1 MSLVSEALRKAR
13 QEAAAREAARRGRV
27 VPSGLVE
34 PPRARGGAARGL
46 ALGALVIVAGLA
58 GAVGAWLVLGRGS
71 ESAPIGHR
79 ASPHAEV
86 SAPTPPNPEVLAAGA
101 TPAAL
106 TAPATSAGEREPVP
120 RPTRQD
126 GAGTPPVVPSAPTPR
141 PSATAPQQPP
151 VDAARVASA
160 PTPTKVDRVFVL
172 DADLGRVRLHLDFV
186 VYKPS
191 APFAGINGTQVVPG
205 SIVEGLVVEEIGR
218 DFVRLRDGRSAVT
231 LKVR

>member
-13 QEAAAREAARRGRV
+13 QEAAAREAARRRGV
-27 VPSGLVE
+27 VRSGLVE
-34 PPRARGGAARGL
+34 PPARRSL
-46 ALGALVIVAGLA
+46 APRLLLLAALVIAAGLA
-58 GAVGAWLVLGRGS
+58 GALGAWLASGRGP
-71 ESAPIGHR
+71 EPATTGNR
-79 ASPHAEV
+79 ANPLAAIP
-86 SAPTPPNPEVLAAGA
+86 APTPPRPEALAARA

-106 TAPATSAGEREPVP
+106 TAPGTSVGEREPVP
-120 RPTRQD
+120 RPSGLD
-126 GAGTPPVVPSAPTPR
+126 GAGPPPATLSAPAPQ
-141 PSATAPQQPP
+141 PSETAPPQPQ
-151 VDAARVASA
+151 VDVARAASA
-160 PTPTKVDRVFVL
+160 PTPTSVDRTFVL

-218 DFVRLRDGRSAVT
+218 DFVRLRDGRSTVT